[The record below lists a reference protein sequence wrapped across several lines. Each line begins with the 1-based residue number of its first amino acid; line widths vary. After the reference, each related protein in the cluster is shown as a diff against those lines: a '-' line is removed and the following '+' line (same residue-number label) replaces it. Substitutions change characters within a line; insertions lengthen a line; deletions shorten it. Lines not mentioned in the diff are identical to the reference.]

1 MNKLQGKSVM
11 KYRVEM
17 AEKLMQ
23 SHDDIEPPH
32 LFDTNVLRVAK
43 QNINE
48 KSYFD
53 KNSIKALE
61 IMQLGPF
68 KNIIHNIGLNPFF
81 VHYWSN
87 YQLDVYRS
95 NTLDETAFIYL
106 DATGSIIQKIK
117 KPDKSKTGSI
127 FLYNCVVN
135 SEKSGLFR

>member
-68 KNIIHNIGLNPFF
+68 KNIIHNIGLNSFF
-81 VHYWSN
+81 VHY
-87 YQLDVYRS
+87 
-95 NTLDETAFIYL
+95 
-106 DATGSIIQKIK
+106 
-117 KPDKSKTGSI
+117 
-127 FLYNCVVN
+127 
-135 SEKSGLFR
+135 